1 MSLLCISQ
9 VTAGSAVQAC
19 LTTAMDNLAAA
30 PASLRK
36 APRATFCFAWHTD
49 APADKLL
56 EWLQVNVQWAARAL
70 QWSDSYQLHSSA
82 PENDADM
89 PLPTA
94 SVVLASATLLAE
106 SEEYSAAESS
116 ISEVCLCICRHNH
129 LLYNLRCAGRW
140 GSRSCTFSASFA
152 VPSII
157 PTWYT
162 CTLNLFMQSS
172 CRLQDPCPQSCRL
185 SLLTCMWACCQMHR
199 MRCMSRLSG
208 SVLLQVLSEEFKS
221 PVECYVTCP
230 GPLPL
235 FQGSLTTLT
244 ASGTEH
250 ATQLL
255 RQHGVVVLPV
265 RCYSSHTRTCDHACM
280 HTGRLTDLPK
290 PTTLRLLMLP
300 CDT

>member
-129 LLYNLRCAGRW
+129 PC
-140 GSRSCTFSASFA
+140 CTTCVVQEDGEV
-152 VPSII
+152 VPAHSVH
-157 PTWYT
+157 
-162 CTLNLFMQSS
+162 
-172 CRLQDPCPQSCRL
+172 L
-185 SLLTCMWACCQMHR
+185 SL
-199 MRCMSRLSG
+199 
-208 SVLLQVLSEEFKS
+208 
-221 PVECYVTCP
+221 CP
-230 GPLPL
+230 PSFPL
-235 FQGSLTTLT
+235 
-244 ASGTEH
+244 GTPAH
-250 ATQLL
+250 
-255 RQHGVVVLPV
+255 
-265 RCYSSHTRTCDHACM
+265 
-280 HTGRLTDLPK
+280 
-290 PTTLRLLMLP
+290 
-300 CDT
+300 